1 MAPPAERWDVV
12 VVGAGIGGL
21 TAAAGLAA
29 AGRRVLV
36 VERRPHPGGTAY
48 TYRRGDFRFPM
59 GPLGFSSTGLVGAAL
74 ERLGAGPLE
83 TRRVHYRVRAAGV
96 DVRISQPLAALSA
109 DLGGSFPDDARGVR
123 AFFDEVRRIAG
134 ELVEGRDA
142 GRATTT
148 PAGDVL
154 RELVTDVRLRNLLGS
169 LGTRPPY
176 SSMALIAAMWRLMT
190 DEGIRHP
197 REGMAAM
204 CDRLVAA
211 LEEAGGEVRLRHDVA
226 AIVVDDGRVTG
237 VELRDGTRI
246 EAGAVVSN
254 ADYKRTFGELVDGA
268 AVDARFAR
276 AVAAA
281 PQTGSLVQ
289 VCLGIEA
296 AGADLSAFADAT
308 RVIYRRDDRDH
319 GDDPRAGPR
328 ARRPTPIDDG
338 APGDRPAPSVDWSAP
353 RVDPRALAGEELE
366 LALLSADDPTLAPP
380 GGAVVV
386 IRVHADHAHFARF
399 RPTAGRRTAD
409 YAAYKKS
416 LADALVDEAGRLVP
430 GLRAAARV
438 VDVATPLTFE
448 ELGGRSRG
456 AIAGWSWSWTD
467 AGEQEG
473 GVRELVRTPVEGLYM
488 AGYQALSALFLGGV
502 PTAVRSGERAADCV
516 LRAAGPDRHVRLPG
530 VAE

>member
-1 MAPPAERWDVV
+1 VKTSAAGSERWDVV
-12 VVGAGIGGL
+12 VVGAGMGGL
-21 TAAAGLAA
+21 TAATGLAA

-48 TYRRGDFRFPM
+48 TYRRGDYRFPM

-74 ERLGAGPLE
+74 EGLGAGPLE

-96 DVRISQPLAALSA
+96 DVRISQPLVALCA
-109 DLGGSFPDDARGVR
+109 DLTRLFPGDAVGVR
-123 AFFDEVRRIAG
+123 AFFDEAGRVAG
-134 ELVEGRDA
+134 ELGAGRGA
-142 GRATTT
+142 GRAATT

-154 RELVTDVRLRNLLGS
+154 RELVGDARLRNLLGS

-176 SSMALIAAMWRLMT
+176 SSMALIAAMWHLMT

-197 REGMAAM
+197 RAGMAAL
-204 CDRLVAA
+204 CDRLVVA
-211 LEEAGGEVRLRHDVA
+211 LEAAGGEVRLRSDVA
-226 AIVVDDGRVTG
+226 AIVVENGRVAG

-246 EAGAVVSN
+246 EAAAVVSN
-254 ADYKRTFGELVDGA
+254 ADFKRTFGELVDGA

-296 AGADLSAFADAT
+296 ADADLSAFADAS
-308 RVIYRRDDRDH
+308 RIIYRRDD
-319 GDDPRAGPR
+319 GVSGRAADAR
-328 ARRPTPIDDG
+328 AED
-338 APGDRPAPSVDWSAP
+338 APGDRPAPFVDWSVP

-380 GGAVVV
+380 GGAVIV
-386 IRVHADHAHFARF
+386 IRVHADHAHFSRL
-399 RPTAGRRTAD
+399 RPAAGRRTSD
-409 YAAYKKS
+409 YAAYKRS
-416 LADALVDEAGRLVP
+416 LADALIEEAGRLVA
-430 GLRAAARV
+430 GLRGAARV

-448 ELGGRSRG
+448 ELGGRSQG
-456 AIAGWSWSWTD
+456 AVAGWSWSWSD

-473 GVRELVRTPVEGLYM
+473 VVRELVRTPVRGLYM
-488 AGYQALSALFLGGV
+488 AGYQALSTLFLGGV
-502 PTAVRSGERAADCV
+502 PTAVHSGARAADCV